1 MLTNRFCKKQLNR
14 RNVEMAQLSGQPV
27 VILPE
32 GTQRYVGRDAQ
43 RLNILAARIIAETV
57 RTTLGPKGMDKMLVD
72 SLGDI
77 VITND
82 GATILDEM
90 DIQHPAAK
98 MMVEVAKTQ
107 DKEAGDGTTTA
118 VVIAGEL
125 LRKAEELLDQNI
137 HPSIVIKGY
146 ALAAEKA
153 QEILD
158 EIARDVDVEDVE
170 MLKKA
175 AVTAITGKAAEEERE
190 YLANI
195 AVEAVKQVAERV
207 DGKYK
212 VDLDNIKFEKK
223 EGGSVKDTRLIKG
236 VVIDKEVVHPGMPKR
251 VEGAKIALINEALE
265 VKKTETDAKINI
277 TSPDQLMSFLEQE
290 EKMLKEM
297 VDQIAATGA
306 NVLFVQKGIDD
317 LAQHYLAKA
326 GILAVRRVKK
336 SDMEKLAKATGAK
349 VVTNVKDLTSEDL
362 GYAEVVEERKVAGE
376 SMIFVEGCKNPKA
389 VTILIRGGTEHVIDE
404 VERALEDAIKV
415 VKDVMEDGY
424 VLPAGGAGEIELSI
438 RLDEY
443 AKQVGGKEALA
454 IENFAEALKIIPKT
468 LAENAGLDTVEMLVK
483 VISEHKNRGKNIGID
498 VFAGEPAD
506 MLEKG
511 IIEPL
516 RVKKQAIKSASEAA
530 IMILRIDDVIAAKLT
545 KPEGGQG
552 GGMPGGMGGMG
563 GMDMGMGM

>member
-1 MLTNRFCKKQLNR
+1 
-14 RNVEMAQLSGQPV
+14 GQPV

-158 EIARDVDVEDVE
+158 EIAKDVDVEDVE

-195 AVEAVKQVAERV
+195 AVEAVKQVAEKV
-207 DGKYK
+207 DGTYK

-265 VKKTETDAKINI
+265 VKETETDAEIRI
-277 TSPDQLMSFLEQE
+277 TSPEQLQAFLEQE
-290 EKMLKEM
+290 EKMLREM
-297 VDQIAATGA
+297 VEKIKEVGA
-306 NVLFVQKGIDD
+306 NVVFVQKGIDD
-317 LAQHYLAKA
+317 LAQHYLAKY

-349 VVTNVKDLTSEDL
+349 IVTNVRDLTSEDL
-362 GYAEVVEERKVAGE
+362 GEAELVEQRKVAGE
-376 SMIFVEGCKNPKA
+376 NMIFVEGCKNPKA
-389 VTILIRGGTEHVIDE
+389 VTILIRGGTEHVVDE
-404 VERALEDAIKV
+404 VERALEDAVKV
-415 VKDVMEDGY
+415 VKDIVEDGKI
-424 VLPAGGAGEIELSI
+424 LAAGGAPEIELAI
-438 RLDEY
+438 RLDEF
-443 AKQVGGKEALA
+443 AKEVGGKEQLA
-454 IENFAEALKIIPKT
+454 IEAFAEALKVIPRT
-468 LAENAGLDTVEMLVK
+468 LAENAGLDPIETLVK
-483 VISEHKNRGKNIGID
+483 VIAAHKEKGPTIGVD
-498 VFAGEPAD
+498 VFEGEPAD
-506 MLEKG
+506 MMERG
-511 IIEPL
+511 VIAPV
-516 RVKKQAIKSASEAA
+516 RVTKQAIKSASEAA
-530 IMILRIDDVIAAKLT
+530 IMILRIDDVIAASKLE
-545 KPEGGQG
+545 KDKDNKGGSEDFG
-552 GGMPGGMGGMG
+552 S
-563 GMDMGMGM
+563 DLD

>member
-1 MLTNRFCKKQLNR
+1 
-14 RNVEMAQLSGQPV
+14 MAQLAGQPV

-137 HPSIVIKGY
+137 HPSIIIKGY

-158 EIARDVDVEDVE
+158 EIAKTIDVEDRDI
-170 MLKKA
+170 LKKA
-175 AVTAITGKAAEEERE
+175 AVTSITGKAAEEERE
-190 YLANI
+190 YLAEI
-195 AVEAVKQVAERV
+195 AVDAVRQVAEKV
-207 DGKYK
+207 GDKYS

-223 EGGSVKDTRLIKG
+223 EGGSVRDTQLIRG

-251 VEGAKIALINEALE
+251 VENAKIALINEALE
-265 VKKTETDAKINI
+265 VKETETDAEIRI
-277 TSPDQLMSFLEQE
+277 TSPEQLQAFLEQE
-290 EKMLKEM
+290 EKMLREM
-297 VDQIAATGA
+297 VDKIKEVGA
-306 NVLFVQKGIDD
+306 NVVFVQKGIDD
-317 LAQHYLAKA
+317 LAQHYLAKH
-326 GILAVRRVKK
+326 GIMAVRRVKK

-349 VVTNVKDLTSEDL
+349 IVTNVRDLTPADL
-362 GYAEVVEERKVAGE
+362 GEAELVEQRKVAGE
-376 SMIFVEGCKNPKA
+376 NMIFVEGCKNPKA
-389 VTILIRGGTEHVIDE
+389 VTILIRGGTEHVVDE
-404 VERALEDAIKV
+404 VERALEDAVKV
-415 VKDVMEDGY
+415 VKDIVEDGKI
-424 VLPAGGAGEIELSI
+424 VAAGGAPEIELAI

-443 AKQVGGKEALA
+443 AKEVGGKEQLA
-454 IENFAEALKIIPKT
+454 IEAFAEALKVIPRT
-468 LAENAGLDTVEMLVK
+468 LAENAGLDPIETLVK
-483 VISEHKNRGKNIGID
+483 VIAAHKEKGPTIGVD
-498 VFAGEPAD
+498 VFEGEPTD
-506 MLEKG
+506 MMERG
-511 IIEPL
+511 VIEPL

-530 IMILRIDDVIAAKLT
+530 IMILRIDDV
-545 KPEGGQG
+545 
-552 GGMPGGMGGMG
+552 
-563 GMDMGMGM
+563 

>member
-1 MLTNRFCKKQLNR
+1 
-14 RNVEMAQLSGQPV
+14 MAQLSGQPV

-72 SLGDI
+72 SLGD
-77 VITND
+77 VVVTND
-82 GATILDEM
+82 GATILDRI
-90 DIQHPAAK
+90 DLQHPAAK

-137 HPSIVIKGY
+137 HPSIIVKGY
-146 ALAAEKA
+146 TMAAEKA
-153 QEILD
+153 QEILEDIAIEVTPDD
-158 EIARDVDVEDVE
+158 EETLMRIA
-170 MLKKA
+170 M
-175 AVTAITGKAAEEERE
+175 TSITGKNAESHKELFAR
-190 YLANI
+190 LAVD
-195 AVEAVKQVAERV
+195 AVRQVAEKK
-207 DGKYK
+207 DGKFA
-212 VDLDNIKFEKK
+212 VDIDNIKIEKK
-223 EGGSVKDTRLIKG
+223 AGESVEESELVRG
-236 VVIDKEVVHPGMPKR
+236 VVIDKERVHPRMPKR

-317 LAQHYLAKA
+317 LAQHYLAKY

-349 VVTNVKDLTSEDL
+349 VVTNVKDLTAEDL
-362 GYAEVVEERKVAGE
+362 GHADLVEERKIAGE

-438 RLDEY
+438 KLDEY

-454 IENFAEALKIIPKT
+454 IENFADALKIIPKT

-483 VISEHKNRGKNIGID
+483 VISEHKNRGRAIGID
-498 VFAGEPAD
+498 IFEGEPAD
-506 MLEKG
+506 MLAKG

-530 IMILRIDDVIAAKLT
+530 IMILRIDDVIAAKIS
-545 KPEGGQG
+545 KPEGGQ

-563 GMDMGMGM
+563 GMDMGM

>member
-1 MLTNRFCKKQLNR
+1 
-14 RNVEMAQLSGQPV
+14 MAQLAGQPV

-137 HPSIVIKGY
+137 HPSIIIKGY

-158 EIARDVDVEDVE
+158 EIAKTIDVEDRDI
-170 MLKKA
+170 LKKA
-175 AVTAITGKAAEEERE
+175 AVTSITGKAAEEERE
-190 YLANI
+190 YLAEI
-195 AVEAVKQVAERV
+195 AVDAVRQVAEKV
-207 DGKYK
+207 GDKYS

-223 EGGSVKDTRLIKG
+223 EGGSVRDTQLIRG

-251 VEGAKIALINEALE
+251 VENAKIALINEALE
-265 VKKTETDAKINI
+265 VKETETDAEIRI
-277 TSPDQLMSFLEQE
+277 TSPEQLQAFLEQE
-290 EKMLKEM
+290 EKMLREM
-297 VDQIAATGA
+297 VDKIKEVGA
-306 NVLFVQKGIDD
+306 NVVFVQKGIDD
-317 LAQHYLAKA
+317 LAQHYLAKH

-349 VVTNVKDLTSEDL
+349 IVTNVRDLTPADL
-362 GYAEVVEERKVAGE
+362 GEAELVEQRKVAGE
-376 SMIFVEGCKNPKA
+376 NMIFVEGCKNPKA
-389 VTILIRGGTEHVIDE
+389 VTILIRGGTEHVVDE
-404 VERALEDAIKV
+404 VERALEDAVKV
-415 VKDVMEDGY
+415 VKDIVEDGKI
-424 VLPAGGAGEIELSI
+424 VAAGGAPEIELAI

-443 AKQVGGKEALA
+443 AKEVGGKEQLA
-454 IENFAEALKIIPKT
+454 IEAFAEALKVIPRT
-468 LAENAGLDTVEMLVK
+468 LAENAGLDPIETLVK
-483 VISEHKNRGKNIGID
+483 VIAAHKEKGPTIGVD
-498 VFAGEPAD
+498 VFEGEPTD
-506 MLEKG
+506 MMERG
-511 IIEPL
+511 VIAPV
-516 RVKKQAIKSASEAA
+516 RVTKQAIKSASEAA
-530 IMILRIDDVIAAKLT
+530 IMILRIDDVIAASKLE
-545 KPEGGQG
+545 KDKGGEGGGDFG
-552 GGMPGGMGGMG
+552 G
-563 GMDMGMGM
+563 DLD

>member
-1 MLTNRFCKKQLNR
+1 
-14 RNVEMAQLSGQPV
+14 MAQLSGQPV

-77 VITND
+77 VVTND
-82 GATILDEM
+82 CATILDKI
-90 DIQHPAAK
+90 DLQHPAAK

-137 HPSIVIKGY
+137 HPSIIIKGY

-158 EIARDVDVEDVE
+158 EIAIRVDPDDEE
-170 MLKKA
+170 TLLKIA
-175 AVTAITGKAAEEERE
+175 ATSITGKNAESHKEL
-190 YLANI
+190 LAKL
-195 AVEAVKQVAERV
+195 AVEAVKQVAEKK
-207 DGKYK
+207 DGKYV

-223 EGGSVKDTRLIKG
+223 AGEGVEESELVRG
-236 VVIDKEVVHPGMPKR
+236 VVIDKEVVHPRMPKR
-251 VEGAKIALINEALE
+251 VENAKIALINEALE

-290 EKMLKEM
+290 EKMLKDM
-297 VDQIAATGA
+297 VDHIAQTGA
-306 NVLFVQKGIDD
+306 NVVFVQKGIDD
-317 LAQHYLAKA
+317 LAQHYLAKY
-326 GILAVRRVKK
+326 GIMAVRRVKK

-349 VVTNVKDLTSEDL
+349 IVTNVKDLTPEDL
-362 GYAEVVEERKVAGE
+362 GYAEVVEERKLAGE
-376 SMIFVEGCKNPKA
+376 NMIFVEGCKNPKA

-404 VERALEDAIKV
+404 VERALEDAVKV
-415 VKDVMEDGY
+415 VKDVMEDGA
-424 VLPAGGAGEIELSI
+424 VLPAGGAPEIELAI

-454 IENFAEALKIIPKT
+454 IENFADALKIIPKT

-483 VISEHKNRGKNIGID
+483 VISEHKNRGLGIGID
-498 VFAGEPAD
+498 VFEGKPAD

-530 IMILRIDDVIAAKLT
+530 IMILRIDDVIAAKAT

-552 GGMPGGMGGMG
+552 GGMPGGMGGM
-563 GMDMGMGM
+563 DMGM

>member
-1 MLTNRFCKKQLNR
+1 
-14 RNVEMAQLSGQPV
+14 MAQLSGQPV

-77 VITND
+77 VVTND
-82 GATILDEM
+82 GATILDKI
-90 DIQHPAAK
+90 DLQHPAAK

-137 HPSIVIKGY
+137 HPSIIIKGY

-153 QEILD
+153 QEILE
-158 EIARDVDVEDVE
+158 EIAIKVDPDDEE
-170 MLKKA
+170 TLLKIA
-175 AVTAITGKAAEEERE
+175 ATSITGKNAESHKTL
-190 YLANI
+190 LAKL
-195 AVEAVKQVAERV
+195 AVEAVKQVAEKK
-207 DGKYK
+207 DGKYL

-223 EGGSVKDTRLIKG
+223 VGEGVEESELVRG
-236 VVIDKEVVHPGMPKR
+236 VVIDKEVVHPRMPKR
-251 VEGAKIALINEALE
+251 IENAKIALINEALE

-290 EKMLKEM
+290 EKMLKDM
-297 VDQIAATGA
+297 VDHIAQTGA
-306 NVLFVQKGIDD
+306 NVVFVQKGIDD
-317 LAQHYLAKA
+317 LAQHYLAKY
-326 GILAVRRVKK
+326 GIMAVRRVKK

-349 VVTNVKDLTSEDL
+349 IVTNVKDLTPEDL
-362 GYAEVVEERKVAGE
+362 GYAEVVEERKLAGE
-376 SMIFVEGCKNPKA
+376 NMIFVEGCKNPKA

-404 VERALEDAIKV
+404 VERALEDAVKV
-415 VKDVMEDGY
+415 VKDVMEDGAI
-424 VLPAGGAGEIELSI
+424 LPAGGAPEIELAI
-438 RLDEY
+438 KLDEY

-454 IENFAEALKIIPKT
+454 VEAFAEALKIIPKT

-483 VISEHKNRGKNIGID
+483 VISEHKNRGLGIGID
-498 VFAGEPAD
+498 VFEGKPAD

-530 IMILRIDDVIAAKLT
+530 IMILRIDDVIAAKAT
-545 KPEGGQG
+545 KSEG

-563 GMDMGMGM
+563 GMDMGM

>member
-1 MLTNRFCKKQLNR
+1 
-14 RNVEMAQLSGQPV
+14 MAQLSGQPV

-72 SLGDI
+72 SLGD
-77 VITND
+77 VVVTND
-82 GATILDEM
+82 GATILDRI
-90 DIQHPAAK
+90 DLQHPAAK

-118 VVIAGEL
+118 VVVAGEL

-137 HPSIVIKGY
+137 HPSIIVKGY
-146 ALAAEKA
+146 TMAAEKA
-153 QEILD
+153 QEILRDIAIEVTPDDD
-158 EIARDVDVEDVE
+158 ETLMKIA
-170 MLKKA
+170 M
-175 AVTAITGKAAEEERE
+175 TSITGKNAESHKELFAR
-190 YLANI
+190 LAVD
-195 AVEAVKQVAERV
+195 AVRQVAEKK
-207 DGKYK
+207 DGKFT
-212 VDLDNIKFEKK
+212 VDIDNIKIEKK
-223 EGGSVKDTRLIKG
+223 AGESVEESELVRG
-236 VVIDKEVVHPGMPKR
+236 VVIDKERVHPRMPKR

-290 EKMLKEM
+290 EKMLQEM
-297 VDQIAATGA
+297 VEKIAATGA

-317 LAQHYLAKA
+317 LAQHYLAKH
-326 GILAVRRVKK
+326 GIMAVRRVKK

-349 VVTNVKDLTSEDL
+349 VVTNVKDLTPEDL
-362 GYAEVVEERKVAGE
+362 GHADLVEERKIAGE

-424 VLPAGGAGEIELSI
+424 VLPAGGAPEIELSI

-443 AKQVGGKEALA
+443 AKAVGGKEALA
-454 IENFAEALKIIPKT
+454 IEAFAEALKIIPKT
-468 LAENAGLDTVEMLVK
+468 LAENAGLDTVEMLVR
-483 VISEHKNRGKNIGID
+483 VISEHKNRGKAIGID
-498 VFAGEPAD
+498 VFEGEPVD
-506 MLEKG
+506 MLERG
-511 IIEPL
+511 VIEPL

-530 IMILRIDDVIAAKLT
+530 IMILRIDDVIAAKVS

-563 GMDMGMGM
+563 GMDMGM

>member
-1 MLTNRFCKKQLNR
+1 
-14 RNVEMAQLSGQPV
+14 MAQLSGQPV

-72 SLGDI
+72 SLGD
-77 VITND
+77 VVVTND
-82 GATILDEM
+82 GATILDRI
-90 DIQHPAAK
+90 DLQHPAAK

-137 HPSIVIKGY
+137 HPSIIVKGY
-146 ALAAEKA
+146 TMAAEKA
-153 QEILD
+153 QEILED
-158 EIARDVDVEDVE
+158 IAIE
-170 MLKKA
+170 
-175 AVTAITGKAAEEERE
+175 VTPDDDDTLMKIAMTSITGKNAESHKE
-190 YLANI
+190 LFAKL
-195 AVEAVKQVAERV
+195 AVEAVKQVAEKK
-207 DGKYK
+207 DGRYT
-212 VDLDNIKFEKK
+212 VDLDNIKIEKK
-223 EGGSVKDTRLIKG
+223 AGESVEESELVRG
-236 VVIDKEVVHPGMPKR
+236 VVIDKERVHPRMPSR

-297 VDQIAATGA
+297 VDKIAETGA

-317 LAQHYLAKA
+317 LAQHYLAKK

-349 VVTNVKDLTSEDL
+349 IVTNVKDLTPEDL
-362 GYAEVVEERKVAGE
+362 GHADLVEERKIAGE

-404 VERALEDAIKV
+404 VERALEDALKV

-424 VLPAGGAGEIELSI
+424 VLPAGGAPEIELSI

-443 AKQVGGKEALA
+443 AKEVGGKEALA

-483 VISEHKNRGKNIGID
+483 VISEHKNKGLGIGID
-498 VFAGEPAD
+498 VFKGEPAD
-506 MLEKG
+506 MLANG

-530 IMILRIDDVIAAKLT
+530 IMILRIDDVIAAKVS

-563 GMDMGMGM
+563 GMDMGM

>member
-1 MLTNRFCKKQLNR
+1 
-14 RNVEMAQLSGQPV
+14 MAQLAGQPV

-137 HPSIVIKGY
+137 HPSIIIKGY

-158 EIARDVDVEDVE
+158 NMAREIDVEDAE
-170 MLKKA
+170 ILKKA
-175 AVTAITGKAAEEERE
+175 AVTSITGKAAEEERE
-190 YLANI
+190 YLAEI
-195 AVEAVKQVAERV
+195 AVDAVRQVAEKI
-207 DGKYK
+207 DGTYK

-223 EGGSVKDTRLIKG
+223 EGGSVRDTRLIRG

-251 VEGAKIALINEALE
+251 VENAKIALINEALE
-265 VKKTETDAKINI
+265 VKETETDAEIRI
-277 TSPDQLMSFLEQE
+277 TSPEQLQAFLEQE
-290 EKMLKEM
+290 EKMLREM
-297 VDQIAATGA
+297 VDKIKEVGA

-317 LAQHYLAKA
+317 LAQHYLAKY

-349 VVTNVKDLTSEDL
+349 IVTNVRDLTSEDL
-362 GYAEVVEERKVAGE
+362 GEAELVEQRKVAGE
-376 SMIFVEGCKNPKA
+376 NMIFVEGCKNPKA
-389 VTILIRGGTEHVIDE
+389 VTILIRGGTEHVVDE
-404 VERALEDAIKV
+404 VERALEDAVKV
-415 VKDVMEDGY
+415 VKDIVEDGKI
-424 VLPAGGAGEIELSI
+424 LAAGGAPEIELAI

-443 AKQVGGKEALA
+443 AKEVGGKEQLA
-454 IENFAEALKIIPKT
+454 IEAFAEALKVIPRT
-468 LAENAGLDTVEMLVK
+468 LAENAGLDPIETLVK
-483 VISEHKNRGKNIGID
+483 VIAAHKEKGPTIGVD
-498 VFAGEPAD
+498 VFEGEPAD
-506 MLEKG
+506 MMEKG
-511 IIEPL
+511 VIAPV
-516 RVKKQAIKSASEAA
+516 RVTKQAIKSASEAA
-530 IMILRIDDVIAAKLT
+530 IMILRIDDVIAASKLE
-545 KPEGGQG
+545 KDKGGEGGGSDFG
-552 GGMPGGMGGMG
+552 G
-563 GMDMGMGM
+563 DLD

>member
-1 MLTNRFCKKQLNR
+1 
-14 RNVEMAQLSGQPV
+14 MAQLSGQPV

-72 SLGDI
+72 SLGD
-77 VITND
+77 VVVTND
-82 GATILDEM
+82 GATILDRI
-90 DIQHPAAK
+90 DLQHPAAK

-137 HPSIVIKGY
+137 HPSIIVKGY
-146 ALAAEKA
+146 TMAAEKA

-158 EIARDVDVEDVE
+158 GIAIEVTPDDEDTL
-170 MLKKA
+170 MKIA
-175 AVTAITGKAAEEERE
+175 MTSITGKNAESHKE
-190 YLANI
+190 LFAKL
-195 AVEAVKQVAERV
+195 AVEAVKQVAEKK
-207 DGKYK
+207 DGKFV
-212 VDLDNIKFEKK
+212 VDIDNIKIEKK
-223 EGGSVKDTRLIKG
+223 AGESVEESELVRG
-236 VVIDKEVVHPGMPKR
+236 VVIDKERVHPRMPKR
-251 VEGAKIALINEALE
+251 VENAKIALINDALE

-277 TSPDQLMSFLEQE
+277 TSPDQLYSFLEQE

-349 VVTNVKDLTSEDL
+349 VVTNVKDLTPEDL
-362 GYAEVVEERKVAGE
+362 GYAEVVEERKIAGE
-376 SMIFVEGCKNPKA
+376 SMIFVEGCRNPKA
-389 VTILIRGGTEHVIDE
+389 VTILVRGGTEHVVDE

-415 VKDVMEDGY
+415 TKDVMEDGA

-438 RLDEY
+438 KLDEF
-443 AKQVGGKEALA
+443 AKEVGGKEALA

-483 VISEHKNRGKNIGID
+483 AISEHKNRGVAIGID

-506 MLEKG
+506 MLAKG

-530 IMILRIDDVIAAKLT
+530 VMILRIDDVIAAKIS

-563 GMDMGMGM
+563 GMDMGM